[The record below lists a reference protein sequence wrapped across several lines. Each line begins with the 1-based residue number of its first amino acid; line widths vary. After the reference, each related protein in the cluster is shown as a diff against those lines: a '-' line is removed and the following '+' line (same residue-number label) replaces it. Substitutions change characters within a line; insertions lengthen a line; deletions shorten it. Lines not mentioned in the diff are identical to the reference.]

1 MQEKK
6 NPTKNFVCERE
17 RVRERERERE
27 NLLIVGENKFI
38 VEGVNKKTKQ
48 WNMKGNRKNDINVE
62 GSGEMKW

>member
-27 NLLIVGENKFI
+27 PSYCG
-38 VEGVNKKTKQ
+38 GKQ
-48 WNMKGNRKNDINVE
+48 IYSRGCE
-62 GSGEMKW
+62 

>member
-38 VEGVNKKTKQ
+38 VEGVNKKTK
-48 WNMKGNRKNDINVE
+48 
-62 GSGEMKW
+62 